1 MDTRKLAPGFFY
13 WKAPHPEWTPEKD
26 VKGGWGQMVGCV
38 YFEAPDAIVLIDPLA
53 PPDGSPDA
61 VEFWN
66 ALDSDVE
73 RAKRPVAILLAN
85 HYHQRSSAKIAERYP
100 GTTVHGSKHLVG
112 KTERAVD
119 ATFVDGDVLPGG
131 VKARSIR
138 GMEDD
143 ETTFYIPP
151 HKAMFLADA
160 LIGIGDGG
168 VRVVPRKWAP
178 EGEEAGKRY
187 EAEFRN
193 SLRKLLN
200 VPIDMLL
207 VSHGEP
213 VTSYGS
219 AALAEALEAEAWGE
233 E

>member
-13 WKAPHPEWTPEKD
+13 WKAPHPEWTPAKD

-73 RAKRPVAILLAN
+73 RAKRPVAVLLAN

-119 ATFVDGDVLPGG
+119 ATFVDGCTRTVDRNPVH
-131 VKARSIR
+131 A
-138 GMEDD
+138 
-143 ETTFYIPP
+143 
-151 HKAMFLADA
+151 
-160 LIGIGDGG
+160 
-168 VRVVPRKWAP
+168 VRHSRT
-178 EGEEAGKRY
+178 GER
-187 EAEFRN
+187 
-193 SLRKLLN
+193 
-200 VPIDMLL
+200 
-207 VSHGEP
+207 
-213 VTSYGS
+213 
-219 AALAEALEAEAWGE
+219 
-233 E
+233 